1 MATDF
6 FKNSELLEKQI
17 EAVKKERSKVFN
29 FLSRIQ
35 DLKVFESDSNFILF
49 EVKRSKRL
57 FELLKKE
64 NIIVKN
70 FPKTNKLENCLRVSI
85 GLPKENKRFM
95 SVVSSFLVK
104 YSKKTEEDD
113 IVE

>member
-1 MATDF
+1 MDNVVG
-6 FKNSELLEKQI
+6 K
-17 EAVKKERSKVFN
+17 
-29 FLSRIQ
+29 
-35 DLKVFESDSNFILF
+35 
-49 EVKRSKRL
+49 
-57 FELLKKE
+57 